1 MNNSK
6 LKIEISKTA
15 KIFEQVLEIK
25 KKKKYYRYVNRRY
38 FI

>member
-25 KKKKYYRYVNRRY
+25 KKKYYRYVNRRY

>member
-25 KKKKYYRYVNRRY
+25 KKK
-38 FI
+38 IL